1 MLLNSWAV
9 QALWWSLEMSL
20 PSALPVPFRL
30 GGADTGFLF
39 IASESLLL
47 SYCDCVSLGTAK
59 LVCLAPRHTVHR
71 EEQEILSELWGLM
84 MWVLKGISA
93 HTDVILP
100 PVYVLNTPFLAFYQ
114 MFSSGPGFCTF
125 WCTSPTS
132 PSRSLS
138 LFYNTFLS
146 GQRCTMPAMTAYC

>member
-1 MLLNSWAV
+1 MLLNSRAV
-9 QALWWSLEMSL
+9 QSLWWSLEMSL

-30 GGADTGFLF
+30 GGADTGLLF

-47 SYCDCVSLGTAK
+47 SYCDCVSLGTVMLAW
-59 LVCLAPRHTVHR
+59 LAPRHTVHR

-84 MWVLKGISA
+84 MWVLTGISA
-93 HTDVILP
+93 HTDAILP
-100 PVYVLNTPFLAFYQ
+100 PVYVPNTPFLAFYQ

-125 WCTSPTS
+125 WCTSPT
-132 PSRSLS
+132 PPPRSLS